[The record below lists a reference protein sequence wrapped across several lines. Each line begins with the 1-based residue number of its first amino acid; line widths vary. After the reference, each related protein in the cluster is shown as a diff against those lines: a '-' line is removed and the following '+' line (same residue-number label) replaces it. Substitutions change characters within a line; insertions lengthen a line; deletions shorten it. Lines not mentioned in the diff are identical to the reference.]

1 MTTGRLFHTATLLPS
16 GNVLVAGGATTVGLS
31 SAELATAELY
41 NPATGIW
48 SSGGNMSTARD
59 LPTATLLPDGEVL
72 VAGGFNRING
82 VLASAEL
89 YNPAAGTW
97 SSTRSMSAPRWE
109 NIATLLPNGEVLVA
123 GGGNSTGGLSSAEL
137 YNPAIGTWG
146 STGSMSTVRDFPTA
160 TLLPN
165 GEVLVAGG
173 INSTGYLASAE
184 LYNPA
189 TGSWSST
196 GSMGTARAF
205 DTATLLPDG
214 EVLVAAGQN
223 PALPGVLLASAE
235 LYNPATGTWS
245 STGSMRTARSHHTAT
260 LLPDGE
266 VLVAGGQVGGASAE
280 LYNPATG
287 AWTDTGSMS
296 TARSDHTAT
305 RLPDGEVL
313 VAGGQLSGVGALASA
328 ELYTPQAA
336 TVDSPI
342 TAAGM
347 TVAATEG
354 SPFTGTVATFTDPDR
369 AATPS
374 DYSATIDWGDGS
386 PLDTGVVTGGSGSFS
401 VSGTHTYT
409 EEATDAVTV
418 TITDVDNAGNNAAT
432 HSTANVADATLGS
445 NCATPAVST
454 MSFSGMVANLTDAN
468 SFATT
473 SDFTATINWGDGSSS
488 AGTVSSP
495 TGGTFTVSGSHT
507 YSSTGPESISVTV
520 HDDGGSTTSVSG
532 CTVLIFALAPG
543 RGGFVIG
550 SGNSATGTPV
560 TFWGP
565 RWSMQNSMS
574 AASAPPSFKGY
585 ALNPATPS
593 CGANWSTDPGN
604 SAPPPAGPLPA
615 FMSVIVTSSSAQ
627 SGSQISGN
635 TVHLVVVQTNPGYAS
650 DVGHAGTGV
659 VVAQIC

>member
-1 MTTGRLFHTATLLPS
+1 
-16 GNVLVAGGATTVGLS
+16 
-31 SAELATAELY
+31 
-41 NPATGIW
+41 
-48 SSGGNMSTARD
+48 
-59 LPTATLLPDGEVL
+59 LLPDGEVL
-72 VAGGFNRING
+72 VAGGQ
-82 VLASAEL
+82 
-89 YNPAAGTW
+89 
-97 SSTRSMSAPRWE
+97 
-109 NIATLLPNGEVLVA
+109 
-123 GGGNSTGGLSSAEL
+123 NSTGA
-137 YNPAIGTWG
+137 P
-146 STGSMSTVRDFPTA
+146 
-160 TLLPN
+160 
-165 GEVLVAGG
+165 
-173 INSTGYLASAE
+173 
-184 LYNPA
+184 
-189 TGSWSST
+189 
-196 GSMGTARAF
+196 
-205 DTATLLPDG
+205 
-214 EVLVAAGQN
+214 
-223 PALPGVLLASAE
+223 LASAE

-507 YSSTGPESISVTV
+507 YSSTGPESISVTAK
-520 HDDGGSTTSVSG
+520 DDGGSTTSVSG